1 MISFAIDNMG
11 EICYY
16 DIVYGRDV
24 LSKGMNIMENTEQTK
39 TASPRV
45 KLAKTLISIL
55 GIGYS
60 ALLIYLAYITF
71 FYDIGYA
78 NRVVFAVVGAVIAV
92 AVCFLDY
99 FTRESKLTCILG
111 MLNMVLLFPT
121 LMLDWGNWPLLIPAA
136 IVTLF
141 GFFCCHMNE
150 TAKTVF
156 GTLFLLMYIIGGVAF
171 YFVTSFFNVRTVDTL
186 IDTAASPSGAF
197 RYYTL
202 DVQNKASGKLVV
214 YVQPNTLDKD
224 NGIFSTKTTL
234 KKMICQMNKPAEAVC
249 EWDGENLYIN
259 GEVFFTESEYS
270 IKTPAGYT
278 YLLTDS
284 NWTYTYFDFD
294 YPLSETVTK
303 LTGKVK
309 EFFDRQKQ
317 DKSEETTA
325 AETEDISEDT
335 DAAETD
341 SEE

>member
-1 MISFAIDNMG
+1 MK
-11 EICYY
+11 Y
-16 DIVYGRDV
+16 
-24 LSKGMNIMENTEQTK
+24 MEKTEQT
-39 TASPRV
+39 AAVSPRT
-45 KLAKTLISIL
+45 KLIKTLISIL

-60 ALLIYLAYITF
+60 ALLVYLAYTTF
-71 FYDIGYA
+71 FFNIEYT
-78 NRVVFAVVGAVIAV
+78 NRVMFAVVGAVIAV

-99 FTRESKLTCILG
+99 FTRESRLTAFLG
-111 MLNMVLLFPT
+111 MVNMVLLFPT

-156 GTLFLLMYIIGGVAF
+156 GTLFLLLYIIGGIAF
-171 YFVTSFFNVRTVDTL
+171 YFVTSFFNVRTIDTL

-224 NGIFSTKTTL
+224 NGMFTVRTTL

-249 EWDGENLYIN
+249 KWDGENLYIN
-259 GEVFFTESEYS
+259 DEIFFTESEYS
-270 IKTPAGYT
+270 IDTPSGVT

-284 NWTYTYFDFD
+284 NWTYTYFDLD
-294 YPLSETVTK
+294 YPLSETVTRI
-303 LTGKVK
+303 TSKVK
-309 EFFDRQKQ
+309 EFFDRQKEE
-317 DKSEETTA
+317 KNTETEASETEKTSEEL
-325 AETEDISEDT
+325 TEDTENND
-335 DAAETD
+335 E
-341 SEE
+341 

>member
-1 MISFAIDNMG
+1 M
-11 EICYY
+11 Y
-16 DIVYGRDV
+16 DCDV
-24 LSKGMNIMENTEQTK
+24 LSKGMSIMENTEQTQ
-39 TASPRV
+39 TVSPRV
-45 KLAKTLISIL
+45 KLVKNLISIL
-55 GIGYS
+55 GVGYS

-71 FYDIGYA
+71 FFDIGYT
-78 NRVVFAVVGAVIAV
+78 NRIVFAVVGAVVAV

-99 FTRESKLTCILG
+99 FTRESKITCILG

-156 GTLFLLMYIIGGVAF
+156 GTLFLLLYIIGGIAF
-171 YFVTSFFNVRTVDTL
+171 YFVTSFFNVSTVDTL
-186 IDTAASPSGAF
+186 IDTGASPSGAF

-249 EWDGENLYIN
+249 KWEGENLYIN
-259 GEVFFTESEYS
+259 DEIFFTESEYS

-284 NWTYTYFDFD
+284 NWTYTYFDLD

-303 LTGKVK
+303 ITEKVK
-309 EFFDRQKQ
+309 EFFDRQKNEKAQ
-317 DKSEETTA
+317 ENTSTEAEETSEELP
-325 AETEDISEDT
+325 EDT
-335 DAAETD
+335 QAPSD
-341 SEE
+341 EEE